1 MKKLVFVAVLLAL
14 VALPAAALAQAEFK
28 LGGYIKLDT
37 WWDSTQVGKNLNTAV
52 FRHND
57 FGVMPTTPALE
68 VSSLS
73 TRNHHGR
80 FQMTAQSSRFNLTI
94 KGPDLWGAKTSGF
107 IEVDFDREGDV
118 TQTSSHAYL
127 PRLRH
132 AFFRLDWPETQL
144 LMGQYWGM
152 FCNYY
157 PELIQDGP
165 FMFHGAATQ
174 RLPQVRLTQKFMG
187 VLALSALVGKPYDPG
202 AADNFGGSMVPPGTF
217 TGPIWGQRSAT
228 PQFQISL
235 DYEQDLWGK
244 AAFWG
249 RPKGFNINIAAGW
262 QRTQY
267 LKGRVAQGAGTAAS
281 PFTSWTFGQNHYH
294 RLNLA
299 GVGVDLIQRDDQ
311 YLDPWVVQATVFIPV
326 IPTRTP
332 NLAGT
337 ASITAQF
344 YVGAGLSAFGM
355 GRDQDNSYFVYR
367 GRGIWT
373 DPTTGITYGTPLAP
387 VPLYERVLHKA
398 YGGYIQAQYY
408 FNNQWFLTYA
418 YGFQKLFD
426 VNNATCVGAPGPP
439 GAFPRGY
446 FYATMQDQVLFWQ
459 EHAVALYYRPITAL
473 KFGLQYSYMKTDWL
487 QITTVGSRSTRF
499 GDNHRVEFAGWFYF

>member
-1 MKKLVFVAVLLAL
+1 MKKLIFVAVLVAL
-14 VALPAAALAQAEFK
+14 VVLPAAAMAAAEFT
-28 LGGYIKLDT
+28 LGGYIKLDA
-37 WWDSTQVGKNLNTAV
+37 WWDSTQVNKNLLGAIY
-52 FRHND
+52 RHND
-57 FGVMPTTPALE
+57 YQPFTGT
-68 VSSLS
+68 SN
-73 TRNHHGR
+73 RNHHGR

-107 IEVDFDREGDV
+107 IEVDFDQQSDTR
-118 TQTSSHAYL
+118 QTSSHAYV
-127 PRLRH
+127 PRMRH

-165 FMFHGAATQ
+165 FMHHGQSTQ
-174 RLPQVRLTQKFMG
+174 RLPQVRLSQKFMG
-187 VLALSALVGKPYDPG
+187 MFTLAALVGKPYDPDTT
-202 AADNFGGSMVPPGTF
+202 DNIVGTMNPSGIYQPLF
-217 TGPIWGQRSAT
+217 GQRSAT

-235 DYEQDLWGK
+235 DFEKDLWGK
-244 AAFWG
+244 AAFYG
-249 RPKGFNINIAAGW
+249 RPKAFNINVAAGW

-267 LKGRVAQGAGTAAS
+267 LKGLSAVGAGR
-281 PFTSWTFGQNHYH
+281 TFYEDNFS
-294 RLNLA
+294 A
-299 GVGVDLIQRDDQ
+299 GFQFAQRDDQ

-355 GRDQDNSYFVYR
+355 ARDQDNSYFVYR
-367 GRGIWT
+367 GVGPFQ
-373 DPTTGITYGTPLAP
+373 DPQTGA
-387 VPLYERVLHKA
+387 VARAFLYERVLTKA

-408 FNNQWFLTYA
+408 FTNQWYLTYA
-418 YGFQKLFD
+418 YGFQKTFD
-426 VNNATCVGAPGPP
+426 LNNDTCATAPG
-439 GAFPRGY
+439 GY
-446 FYATMQDQVLFWQ
+446 FYATTQDQTLMTQ
-459 EHAVALYYRPITAL
+459 EHAIALYYRPITAL
-473 KFGLQYSYMKTDWL
+473 KFGLQYSYMRTDWL
-487 QITTVGSRSTRF
+487 QITTVGSRTTRM